1 MSHVTVSV
9 VWRETGKLSHV
20 TVSGGWED
28 KGKFVACSGFW

>member
-1 MSHVTVSV
+1 MSQVTVSV